1 MILTPSAERRWLTGW
16 LAALLVWTPLPFGS
30 VTPWALLVV
39 RLAAFAAVLPVV
51 WDTRLRDAWA
61 PVRVPALAIAGL
73 ALLGIV
79 QAAPWPP
86 ALVARLSPVHA
97 ELTARLPAEALQGVG
112 VWSRLTLAPGATL
125 STALTFA
132 ALAALVVAA
141 AATGRSARSRGWL
154 LAALAV
160 ATVGQLFYGLRAWLA
175 GSPAIW
181 GRATEWQGRL
191 RGTFVNADHA
201 ALYFE
206 IAMAAFFAWGWW
218 AARRAGAEPRLERR
232 LLLVSPPLVLWAAAF
247 GGIVLSGSRAGLAA
261 ALVGTTAQALLLA
274 LAGRRRLRWL
284 ALATLPAL
292 AAVGLALLTAGERGF
307 ARLLGTSV
315 HEVVGGPR
323 QQVWGLAMDLWRRFP
338 GTGCGLG
345 TWDNAMPL
353 VQPAE
358 LLGVRWGRAH
368 NDYLELLAT
377 GGLVGAALMAVAMAS
392 LVRRLLLVQ
401 RSGRSTAER
410 AAALAALGALAAVGL
425 HELFDFGLSV
435 PANLV
440 ACAVLVAA
448 AAAGPT
454 APEAGAV
461 PLPAAGSGPAA
472 APRRERGLRRRAPG
486 AE

>member
-1 MILTPSAERRWLTGW
+1 MILTPPAERRWLTAW
-16 LAALLVWTPLPFGS
+16 LAALMLWAPLPFGS

-51 WDTRLRDAWA
+51 WDPRLREAWA

-73 ALLGIV
+73 ALLGLV

-86 ALVARLSPVHA
+86 ALAAWLSPHHA
-97 ELTARLPAEALQGVG
+97 ELAQRLPIEALPGVA
-112 VWSRLTLAPGATL
+112 VASRLTLAPAATL

-154 LAALAV
+154 LAALAA
-160 ATVGQLFYGLRAWLA
+160 ATLGQLLYGLRSWLS

-181 GRATEWQGRL
+181 GRTTEWQGRL

-218 AARRAGAEPRLERR
+218 AVHRAATEHRLERR
-232 LLLVSPPLVLWAAAF
+232 LVLVAPPIVFWAAAF
-247 GGIVLSGSRAGLAA
+247 GGVVLSGSRAGLAA
-261 ALVGTTAQALLLA
+261 ALVGATAQALLLA
-274 LAGRRRLRWL
+274 LAGRRRWL
-284 ALATLPAL
+284 ALAALPAL
-292 AAVGLALLTAGERGF
+292 AALGLALLTAGERGF

-315 HEVVGGPR
+315 HDVVAGPR
-323 QQVWGLAMDLWRRFP
+323 QQVWGLAMELWRRFP
-338 GTGCGLG
+338 GTGTGLG

-377 GGLVGAALMAVAMAS
+377 GGVVGAALMALALAS
-392 LVRRLLLVQ
+392 LSRRLLLVQ
-401 RSGRSTAER
+401 RRGRSTAER

-461 PLPAAGSGPAA
+461 PLSAGASGPAA

-486 AE
+486 AG